1 MTGRSSAVGPTIEV
15 GMEPAAASA
24 TESAAASAAEST
36 SDRQAVIRQPDAAG
50 IAAAV
55 DALAAGHAIGLPTE
69 TVYGLAAD
77 AGSSEAVASI
87 YRIKG
92 RPTDHPLIVHVLDAD
107 QAARWAVWDER
118 AAALAAA
125 FWPGP
130 LTLVLR
136 RRADAPAWACA
147 AQSTIALR
155 APSHPVARAVLER
168 GRHQGIAG
176 LAAPSA
182 NRYGRVSPTRAGHVV
197 DDLGGDVAL
206 VLDGGDAEV
215 GIESTIIDLSGPE
228 ARLLRPGGIDA
239 ASLFRVLAAG
249 PGVVAEPGDGGAA
262 TTPVP
267 RVPGDRVSHYAPVT
281 PTVVIAAGQLPAEVD
296 ALRRA
301 GRRIALWSVMPPSV
315 DGDGVKPGVAAG
327 DGPGAGPGAGLGSV
341 QWRARP
347 TEPGRFA
354 HELYEGLRTLDRS
367 GCDVI
372 VIEAP
377 PADAAWAAVND
388 RLTRASAR

>member
-1 MTGRSSAVGPTIEV
+1 MTRMTEGAPVA
-15 GMEPAAASA
+15 AAASGR
-24 TESAAASAAEST
+24 E
-36 SDRQAVIRQPDAAG
+36 AVVRLPDSAG

-77 AGSSEAVASI
+77 AGSRDAVASI

-168 GRHQGIAG
+168 GRLRGIAG

-182 NRYGRVSPTRAGHVV
+182 NRYGRVSPTRAVHVV
-197 DDLGGDVAL
+197 DDLGGDIAL

-215 GIESTIIDLSGPE
+215 GIESTIIDLSGP
-228 ARLLRPGGIDA
+228 RGRVLRPGGIDA

-249 PGVVAEPGDGGAA
+249 SGVAEPIDGGAA
-262 TTPVP
+262 ATPVP
-267 RVPGDRVSHYAPVT
+267 RVPGDRASHYAPVT
-281 PTVVIAAGQLPAEVD
+281 PTAVIAAEQLFAEVG
-296 ALRRA
+296 ALRQA
-301 GRRIALWSVMPPSV
+301 GRRIALWSVTPPPMI
-315 DGDGVKPGVAAG
+315 GDGARSVAVASDGLDAGNGNGVN
-327 DGPGAGPGAGLGSV
+327 DGRGVGSV
-341 QWRARP
+341 QWRARA
-347 TEPGRFA
+347 TEPARFA
-354 HELYEGLRTLDRS
+354 HELYEGLRALDGS

-377 PADAAWAAVND
+377 PTDAAWAAVND
-388 RLTRASAR
+388 RLARASAR